1 MFVGLGSDPEVT
13 VRENIGNFYDISKQN
28 TVKNMKFEVKF

>member
-1 MFVGLGSDPEVT
+1 MFVRLGSDPEVS

-28 TVKNMKFEVKF
+28 TVKKHEI